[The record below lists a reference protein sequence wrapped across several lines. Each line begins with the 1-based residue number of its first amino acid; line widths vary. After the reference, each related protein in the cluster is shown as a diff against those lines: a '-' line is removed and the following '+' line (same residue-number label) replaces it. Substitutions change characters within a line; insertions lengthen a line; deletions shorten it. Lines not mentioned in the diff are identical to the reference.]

1 MSEDVQKEIFSRN
14 LKAYIANSGKTQLE
28 IAKSIDVSPQTFNTW
43 CQGIAIPRMGKVQ
56 ALAQKSTLLQH
67 TLRVRNFQK
76 QKWKKLKTLLNL

>member
-56 ALAQKSTLLQH
+56 ALADYFHINSNLLSLPD
-67 TLRVRNFQK
+67 LR
-76 QKWKKLKTLLNL
+76 LPE